1 MSDIGQRRAEAETIV
16 NILLVVATLQQ
27 TLDLP
32 DDFDSCDP
40 DFTEYFL
47 QLIILLRASG
57 LPNWQSH
64 IGWLGL
70 FSPKMTLL
78 AMDTF
83 SDYLQYLQQ
92 TRSVARPLTY
102 NRCQRLGENVW
113 FVIFDH
119 QSDKDFKRNAR
130 MFKKTFHS
138 LWEAIRDDKAFH
150 NNSRNPQEHSAY
162 QLYTTL
168 VRLGRRGNGM
178 SHGEVAEKIGIQ
190 AGTSFLWTM
199 RTLEAIH
206 RSLGSKNCISW
217 PDPDER
223 KRIHREFG
231 LRSPFRKCVGLIDS
245 TLIEMEYVPGRE
257 DKRLWYGRKDTYGF
271 NVFVVADHEC
281 RICLIQSG
289 FLASSHDQRVY
300 HNTRMFQEPQD
311 FFSDGEYLL
320 ADSGFTP
327 NPNCLPNY
335 KNNAGGRNR
344 LAGAA
349 RDHKVFNDHVKKVR
363 VRIEHTIGYW
373 KARFQSNKLLSP
385 QLKSSDHHVLNMSVW
400 IVVTALLHNWVID
413 HENLEDEEIIDPN
426 DLEEIMREEAVASD
440 RLDQE
445 AVQELTEAERRDN
458 GWRREAVRKQIE
470 DMQARGQNVAYVDPE
485 LPLFA

>member
-32 DDFDSCDP
+32 NDFDSSDLE
-40 DFTEYFL
+40 FTEYFL
-47 QLIILLRASG
+47 QLIIILRASG

-70 FSPKMTLL
+70 FTPEMTLL

-83 SDYLQYLQQ
+83 NDYLKYLQQ
-92 TRSVARPLTY
+92 TQLVARPLTY
-102 NRCQRLGENVW
+102 DRRQRLGENVW
-113 FVIFDH
+113 FVIFDD

-130 MFKKTFHS
+130 MSKKTFHS
-138 LWEAIRDDKAFH
+138 LWEVIQDDEAFH
-150 NNSRNPQEHSAY
+150 KNSRNPQEHLAY

-168 VRLGRRGNGM
+168 VCLGRQGNGM
-178 SHGEVAEKIGIQ
+178 SHGEVAGKLGIK

-206 RSLGSKNCISW
+206 RSLGSKKCISW
-217 PDPDER
+217 PDPEER
-223 KRIHREFG
+223 KRIRREFG
-231 LRSPFRKCVGLIDS
+231 LTSPFKKCVGLIDG
-245 TLIEMEYVPGRE
+245 TLIELEYVPGRE
-257 DKRLWYGRKDTYGF
+257 DKRLWYGRKDTHGF
-271 NVFVVADHEC
+271 NVLVVADHES
-281 RICLIQSG
+281 RIRLIQLG

-300 HNTRMFQEPQD
+300 CNTRMYQEPEHY
-311 FFSDGEYLL
+311 FSDGEYLL

-327 NPNCLPNY
+327 NPNCVPNY
-335 KNNAGGRNR
+335 KSNAGGRNR
-344 LAGAA
+344 HAGAA

-373 KARFQSNKLLSP
+373 KARFQSIKLLSP
-385 QLKSSDHHVLNMSVW
+385 QVKSSDHHVLNMSVW

-413 HENLEDEEIIDPN
+413 HEKLEDEEIIDPN

-445 AVQELTEAERRDN
+445 AIQQLTAAKRRDD
-458 GWRREAVRKQIE
+458 GYMREAVQRQIE
-470 DMQARGQNVAYVDPE
+470 GMQVRRENVAYVDPE
-485 LPLFA
+485 LPLLG